1 MATQH
6 HVQNSDQ
13 MAFKLTIL
21 KKGIL
26 EERQKTA
33 DLQKENNNLQ
43 EDLQTQKEIVNKL
56 QEEIV
61 QLRNNTGKKQLT
73 KFFNNFFEGEEDE
86 EQHNKLKE
94 DRINSLEGELEE
106 LKDQVNSMQKE
117 KNFINIKLNEQIKQ
131 YEELKQESK
140 YKMDEIHRYYKEKEQ
155 YEVDDSTRINSMS
168 EVIKKLEREKIE
180 NEKTIEIYEK
190 DKKNKCIEIS
200 ILFKEQNLL
209 IDELEALRK
218 EIQEV
223 KEENTHLN
231 MIIEDLTPITRKTVF
246 KGIMI
251 LSVRPRRTVGIEFTF
266 GKIDNAL
273 VITEAENQKGVVIDL
288 MYILCI
294 NRVEDNKIEIITS
307 KTNHEEKYVIEI
319 RPRFIEYILKMY
331 KDIISKKEVIEDKTI
346 NNLFISSSIRDCFV

>member
-1 MATQH
+1 M
-6 HVQNSDQ
+6 
-13 MAFKLTIL
+13 
-21 KKGIL
+21 KKGI
-26 EERQKTA
+26 RPQIFKKKNT
-33 DLQKENNNLQ
+33 NLQ
-43 EDLQTQKEIVNKL
+43 EDLQAQKEIVNKL

-73 KFFNNFFEGEEDE
+73 KFFNNFFEGGEEVE

-94 DRINSLEGELEE
+94 DRINFLERELNE
-106 LKDQVNSMQKE
+106 LKDQVISMQKE

-140 YKMDEIHRYYKEKEQ
+140 FKMDEIHRSYKEKEQ
-155 YEVDDSTRINSMS
+155 YQVDDSTRINSMS

-223 KEENTHLN
+223 KEENKHLN
-231 MIIEDLTPITRKTVF
+231 MVVEDLTPITPKTVF

-251 LSVRPRRTVGIEFTF
+251 LSLRPRRTVGIEFTF

-288 MYILCI
+288 MYILSI
-294 NRVEDNKIEIITS
+294 KKVEDNKIEIVTR

-319 RPRFIEYILKMY
+319 RPRFIKYILKMF
-331 KDIISKKEVIEDKTI
+331 KDIITKKELNKDKIT
-346 NNLFISSSIRDCFV
+346 NNLLISSYIRDCYA